1 MTGVS
6 ASQAPNATVLSACSS
21 VCTAFNEATVQ
32 WTKNPTI
39 MEFPSISSEYEVFC
53 RIEVLHHFSD
63 NCEIISQKRVTNYLM
78 ILTLMSGSCHLDS
91 VERLF

>member
-39 MEFPSISSEYEVFC
+39 MEFPSISSEYEVSF
-53 RIEVLHHFSD
+53 RIEGDYTIEFFFQNYKV
-63 NCEIISQKRVTNYLM
+63 IGISSELKKQTKK
-78 ILTLMSGSCHLDS
+78 S
-91 VERLF
+91 